1 MMRHER
7 AQCLGKW
14 NEWDGERDIEDGG
27 LCVWR
32 KQDVRDVAKGKA
44 EPPRMDSVKVKRL
57 MRLVKRWSLATKK
70 ALGKVS
76 ARELGK
82 RKYGEAMVRT

>member
-1 MMRHER
+1 MIRRER

-14 NEWDGERDIEDGG
+14 NEWDGEDGG
-27 LCVWR
+27 LSVWR
-32 KQDVRDVAKGKA
+32 KHDMRDVAKGKA
-44 EPPRMDSVKVKRL
+44 EPPSMDSVKVKRS

-70 ALGKVS
+70 ALGTVS